1 VTRLERPDAGEI
13 RVGDVDIA
21 SLGNRDLL
29 RFRTEIQMVFQDAV
43 TSINPRFSAKEIIE
57 EPAVCRVAH

>member
-43 TSINPRFSAKEIIE
+43 TSINPRFSATEIIE